1 MIKDILK
8 LQALN
13 ICKSSSS
20 RSHITGI
27 GYTYKTS
34 PITGIGY
41 TYKTSPITGIG
52 YTYKTSLITG
62 IGYTY
67 KTSPITCIGN
77 TYKTTTSRS
86 PITGIGKIIPVF
98 IVFSMPVIKK

>member
-1 MIKDILK
+1 LINDILK

-20 RSHITGI
+20 KSHITGI
-27 GYTYKTS
+27 GYTYRTS

-41 TYKTSPITGIG
+41 TYKTSPITG
-52 YTYKTSLITG
+52 
-62 IGYTY
+62 
-67 KTSPITCIGN
+67 IGN

>member
-1 MIKDILK
+1 LINDILK

-20 RSHITGI
+20 KSHITGIGYTYRTSPITGI

-41 TYKTSPITGIG
+41 TYKTSPITG
-52 YTYKTSLITG
+52 
-62 IGYTY
+62 
-67 KTSPITCIGN
+67 IGN

>member
-1 MIKDILK
+1 LIKDILK

-34 PITGIGY
+34 P
-41 TYKTSPITGIG
+41 
-52 YTYKTSLITG
+52 ITG